1 MKNELQK
8 RVLTILFITPL
19 SFYFI
24 LKGSF
29 FFITFLFILFLI
41 SSYEWLKMTKIFFL
55 KAIGL
60 AFLIISFSTAFYI
73 REKGL
78 DFFLF
83 IIIICISNDIG
94 GYFFG
99 KFFKGPK
106 LSKISPNKTYSGM
119 LGGILLAIFFSYLLE
134 LSSDFENQ
142 KNLSNID
149 FVIIVLIISSISQI
163 GDLIISFF
171 KRICKIKNTGNILP
185 GHGGLLDRIDGMIF
199 VFPSVFLL
207 LFLI

>member
-1 MKNELQK
+1 MKNEFQK
-8 RVLTILFITPL
+8 RVLTILFIAPL

-24 LKGSF
+24 FKGSF

-41 SSYEWLKMTKIFFL
+41 SSYEWLKMTKMFFL

-60 AFLIISFSTAFYI
+60 SFLIISFLTAFYI
-73 REKGL
+73 RAEGL
-78 DFFLF
+78 EFFLF

-134 LSSDFENQ
+134 LSSDFEIQ
-142 KNLSNID
+142 KNLSNTD
-149 FVIIVLIISSISQI
+149 LVIIVLIISSISQI

>member
-60 AFLIISFSTAFYI
+60 SFLIISFLTAFYI

-78 DFFLF
+78 EFFLF

-119 LGGILLAIFFSYLLE
+119 LGGILLAIFFHIY
-134 LSSDFENQ
+134 
-142 KNLSNID
+142 
-149 FVIIVLIISSISQI
+149 
-163 GDLIISFF
+163 
-171 KRICKIKNTGNILP
+171 
-185 GHGGLLDRIDGMIF
+185 
-199 VFPSVFLL
+199 
-207 LFLI
+207 

>member
-1 MKNELQK
+1 MKNEFQK

-24 LKGSF
+24 FKGSF

-41 SSYEWLKMTKIFFL
+41 SSYEWLKMTKMFFL

-60 AFLIISFSTAFYI
+60 SFLIISFLTAFYI
-73 REKGL
+73 RAEGL
-78 DFFLF
+78 EFFLF
-83 IIIICISNDIG
+83 IIITCISNDIG

-142 KNLSNID
+142 KNLSNTD
-149 FVIIVLIISSISQI
+149 LVIIVLIISSISQI

>member
-8 RVLTILFITPL
+8 RILTILVITPL
-19 SFYFI
+19 TFYFI

-60 AFLIISFSTAFYI
+60 AFLIISFLTAFYI

-149 FVIIVLIISSISQI
+149 FVIIVLMISSISQI
-163 GDLIISFF
+163 GDLIISYF

-199 VFPSVFLL
+199 VFPTVFLL

>member
-55 KAIGL
+55 KVIGL
-60 AFLIISFSTAFYI
+60 SFLIISFLTTFYI
-73 REKGL
+73 REEGL
-78 DFFLF
+78 EFFLF

-149 FVIIVLIISSISQI
+149 LVIIVLIISSISQI